1 MKAVFYV
8 FSGTGNTH
16 KVCRA
21 IMREWETAG
30 AECRYTEIAKDSGA
44 CDPNGFDRVVIG
56 YPVHAFNAPEPVF
69 EFIKKLP
76 VCRGNRPMVYLV
88 KTSGEP
94 LKLNDGSCA
103 RVSDLL
109 KKRGY
114 AVSGEY
120 HYVMPYN
127 MIFRHSDGMA
137 ARMWR
142 AARLRIPAE
151 AKEMLE
157 GKKSELKKNV
167 FKRAVSFVFR
177 IEHPAMH
184 LIGRGFKVTEACIG
198 CGKCARGCP
207 QKNIV
212 MQGGKPVFGRHCVG
226 CVKCSFGCPA
236 DAIKIG
242 LLNGWKVNGAYNFDG
257 EPAAD
262 NEVCRYCRRS
272 YLKYFAAAEN
282 AGGCD
287 PK

>member
-21 IMREWETAG
+21 VMREWETAG

-76 VCRGNRPMVYLV
+76 VCGEKRPMVYLV

-157 GKKSELKKNV
+157 GKKSKLKKMYS
-167 FKRAVSFVFR
+167 RGRSLSFS
-177 IEHPAMH
+177 A
-184 LIGRGFKVTEACIG
+184 
-198 CGKCARGCP
+198 
-207 QKNIV
+207 
-212 MQGGKPVFGRHCVG
+212 
-226 CVKCSFGCPA
+226 
-236 DAIKIG
+236 
-242 LLNGWKVNGAYNFDG
+242 
-257 EPAAD
+257 
-262 NEVCRYCRRS
+262 
-272 YLKYFAAAEN
+272 
-282 AGGCD
+282 
-287 PK
+287 

>member
-114 AVSGEY
+114 AV
-120 HYVMPYN
+120 
-127 MIFRHSDGMA
+127 
-137 ARMWR
+137 
-142 AARLRIPAE
+142 
-151 AKEMLE
+151 
-157 GKKSELKKNV
+157 
-167 FKRAVSFVFR
+167 
-177 IEHPAMH
+177 
-184 LIGRGFKVTEACIG
+184 
-198 CGKCARGCP
+198 
-207 QKNIV
+207 
-212 MQGGKPVFGRHCVG
+212 
-226 CVKCSFGCPA
+226 
-236 DAIKIG
+236 
-242 LLNGWKVNGAYNFDG
+242 
-257 EPAAD
+257 
-262 NEVCRYCRRS
+262 
-272 YLKYFAAAEN
+272 
-282 AGGCD
+282 
-287 PK
+287 